1 MACFPVSR
9 SRKKIAKMATILLL
23 NGPNLNLLGK
33 REPGHY
39 GSLSLNEIESHLT
52 DLAKRQHHALL
63 CYQNN
68 TEGALVDR
76 IHQAMEEGVDFI
88 LFNPGA
94 YTHTS
99 IALRDALLGVA
110 IPFIEIHLSNVHR
123 RESFRHHSYFS
134 DIAEGVILGLGALG
148 YELALYAAIQK
159 LNKHDKA
166 LTHDGRS

>member
-1 MACFPVSR
+1 
-9 SRKKIAKMATILLL
+9 MATILLL

-39 GSLSLNEIESHLT
+39 GSLSLPEIETRMTS
-52 DLAKRQHHALL
+52 LANQQQQTLL
-63 CYQNN
+63 CYQSNS
-68 TEGALVDR
+68 EGGLVDR
-76 IHQAMEEGVDFI
+76 VHQAMDEQVDFI
-88 LFNPGA
+88 LINPGA

-99 IALRDALLGVA
+99 VALRDALLGVA

-123 RESFRHHSYFS
+123 REPFRHHSYLS

-159 LNKHDKA
+159 LNKHDRA